1 MVRAPDDGVANG
13 AGAPPPAAPPDVV
26 VVGYL
31 SLDEIVLDG
40 HGHLD
45 VPGGA
50 ALYAAL
56 GAAAAGARVLLG
68 AARGPDLPDA
78 VLDGLRAAGV
88 DVSAIVTQ
96 PHPTRRARLVYGAD
110 GRRESAHHREAAW
123 HAATHALAPP
133 RLPAPIRPRAVVLTA
148 MPLDEL
154 ERHVAWARGV
164 GALVVVDT
172 SEVFAAADP
181 ARFLALLS
189 EMDLF
194 APSREETRC
203 LWPGL
208 DDDAAVAALA
218 ARCARVVQK
227 RGAEG
232 LVLAS
237 RQRAVPLRVPAI
249 ATTVVDPT
257 GAGDAC
263 VGALAAGLV
272 EEREDGA
279 LLRVGLEVAARAI
292 AAIGPAGLGL
302 PSPVAARTDPR

>member
-1 MVRAPDDGVANG
+1 MARAPEDGVANG
-13 AGAPPPAAPPDVV
+13 AGAASRPVPPDVAV
-26 VVGYL
+26 IGYL
-31 SLDEIVLDG
+31 SLDEIVLGGRG
-40 HGHLD
+40 HPD

-68 AARGPDLPDA
+68 ATRGQDLPDA

-88 DVSAIVTQ
+88 DASAIVTR

-110 GRRESAHHREAAW
+110 GRRESAHHRDSAW
-123 HAATHALAPP
+123 HAATRALAPP
-133 RLPAPIRPRAVVLTA
+133 RLASPIRPRAVVLTA

-154 ERHVAWARGV
+154 ERHVAWARSS

-181 ARFLALLS
+181 ARLLALLS
-189 EMDLF
+189 QVDLF

-208 DDDAAVAALA
+208 DDDAALAALA
-218 ARCARVVQK
+218 GRCARVVQK
-227 RGAEG
+227 RGAAG

-237 RQRAVPLRVPAI
+237 ERRAPPLRVPALP
-249 ATTVVDPT
+249 APVVDPT

-263 VGALAAGLV
+263 VGALAAGLA
-272 EEREDGA
+272 RGLEDAA
-279 LLRVGLEVAARAI
+279 LLRLGVEVAARAI
-292 AAIGPAGLGL
+292 AAIGPAGLGFA
-302 PSPVAARTDPR
+302 VRAAARKDA